1 MIAPKTVISAAD
13 NPVTSALKVKVKAVV
28 ETELL
33 VPLAVMELKAI
44 GVVAVCTTGE
54 DLGNIAT
61 VRIVVTEDFTMS
73 LVPIVALNTVPFLIF
88 KYVSATA
95 LPFVPILTVVI
106 GFIWSCKETCTIR
119 AIFIALPAYFVPALT
134 IIAVFPAELL

>member
-1 MIAPKTVISAAD
+1 MVKAPLIAPKTVRSAAD
-13 NPVTSALKVKVKAVV
+13 KPATSALKVKVKAVV

-33 VPLAVMELKAI
+33 VPLAVTELKAI

-73 LVPIVALNTVPFLIF
+73 LVPIVALNTDPFLIL

-95 LPFVPILTVVI
+95 LPFVPTLTVVI
-106 GFIWSCKETCTIR
+106 GFI
-119 AIFIALPAYFVPALT
+119 
-134 IIAVFPAELL
+134 